1 MKKAFAVIIAFVL
14 MITFS
19 ACGRKIKHDSYKNI
33 YDRFNNI
40 SSYVADAELTVKSN
54 LTTNTYGIRQ
64 YFLSPNYYKTEI
76 TSPESL
82 KGTGYSFYNGKVI
95 MHSGDGNIFSL
106 DDYIPEDRSYIF
118 INDFFESYYK
128 SEDAFV
134 ETADSM
140 TNDYTVLKNILT
152 DDNPMR
158 HSQKV
163 WINNKDF
170 TPEKLITYDMEGN
183 EIMGVKFKSF
193 KLNESIEKDLFK

>member
-1 MKKAFAVIIAFVL
+1 MKKTFAVFIAFVL

-19 ACGRKIKHDSYKNI
+19 ACGRRIKHDSYKNI
-33 YDRFNNI
+33 YDRFSNI
-40 SSYVADAELTVKSN
+40 SSFVADAELTVKSN

-64 YFLSPNYYKTEI
+64 YFLSPDYYKTEI

-82 KGTGYSFYNGKVI
+82 KGTGYSFYNGKVV

-118 INDFFESYYK
+118 INDFFEAYYK

-134 ETADSM
+134 ETAGSL
-140 TNDYTVLKNILT
+140 TNDFTVLKNILT

-163 WINNKDF
+163 WISNKDF
-170 TPEKLITYDMEGN
+170 TPEKLITYDMEDN
-183 EIMGVKFKSF
+183 EIMRVEFKSF

>member
-1 MKKAFAVIIAFVL
+1 MKKTFAVFIAFVL
-14 MITFS
+14 MITLS

-33 YDRFNNI
+33 YERYNNI

-64 YFLSPNYYKTEI
+64 YYLSPNYYKTEI

-82 KGTGYSFYNGKVI
+82 KGTGYSFYNGKVV
-95 MHSGDGNIFSL
+95 MYSGDGNVFSL
-106 DDYIPEDRSYIF
+106 YDYIPEDRSYIF
-118 INDFFESYYK
+118 INDFFEAYYK

-134 ETADSM
+134 ETTDSL

-170 TPEKLITYDMEGN
+170 TPEKLITYDMDNN
-183 EIMGVKFKSF
+183 EIMSVRFKTF